1 MRISDWSSDVCS
13 SDLCF
18 VSCNL
23 RRVLDGFGQHR
34 RIAQF
39 QNIRPALL
47 QPVKN
52 GSDGPLGISRDPLA
66 GKAREIAGEI
76 RPVMH
81 AHSVAQM
88 RDNIVGELL
97 RRDIKVCRRVGMTDG
112 RSEERRGGTACGR
125 TWKSRWDPTP

>member
-18 VSCNL
+18 VSRNL
-23 RRVLDGFGQHR
+23 RSVLDGFRQHR

-81 AHSVAQM
+81 
-88 RDNIVGELL
+88 
-97 RRDIKVCRRVGMTDG
+97 
-112 RSEERRGGTACGR
+112 RSEEHTSELQSLMRISYAVFCLQ
-125 TWKSRWDPTP
+125 KKQL